1 MECRIVNSNRSS
13 NVCVPFIGFLFPR
26 FWNDSGKALELPL
39 WLGYGASIFTFGAGF
54 IGVSY
59 GFLSASW
66 DPEREGDFVGFEEA
80 KKNIPALLSKYG
92 IKLGD
97 ESQS

>member
-1 MECRIVNSNRSS
+1 M
-13 NVCVPFIGFLFPR
+13 
-26 FWNDSGKALELPL
+26 
-39 WLGYGASIFTFGAGF
+39 
-54 IGVSY
+54 SY

-80 KKNIPALLSKYG
+80 KKNVPALLSKYG